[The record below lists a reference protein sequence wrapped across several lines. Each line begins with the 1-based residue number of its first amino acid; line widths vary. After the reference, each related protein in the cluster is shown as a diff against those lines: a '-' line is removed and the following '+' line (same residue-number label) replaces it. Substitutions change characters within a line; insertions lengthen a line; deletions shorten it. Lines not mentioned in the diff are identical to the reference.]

1 MKTKTCFAAVS
12 NPTALT
18 LLLVASATAYG
29 GLTVVET
36 DTDDG
41 TITTYKMTVTPAPE
55 PVPALKHRLML
66 RDIDLKP
73 GNAAPYYYRALL
85 SLRWAEKAAED
96 KFGDDL
102 YKWYTPA
109 VPLDELPL
117 EKVREAV
124 RLWTHPFMRNL
135 RTATGRRQCDWQW
148 DYTDIRG
155 PEAISFILED
165 IQESRGIARGLML
178 RARLA
183 IAEGRLDDALECL
196 RLNYRLATDVT
207 KEPLLVCD
215 LVGMHFAGMGN
226 CTMIELIAQPDSANL
241 YWALSELPRPLISI
255 RESVRVEMT
264 MALRTFPF
272 LLEAET
278 ATHSSEEWTR
288 SWVEAFSGWPSFGD
302 LYDDDAFPIPK
313 DNPIL
318 ARATAAGLSTM
329 VYPRAKTRL
338 IKDGMDRGTVE
349 RMPVGQVLAI
359 DTFREYRR
367 IADEY
372 EKWYYS
378 PYQAVRDRKAFDFP
392 SSYKK
397 PASLLDGG
405 YGYVLAAMLL
415 PVIDAARTAEHRILW
430 QMDGIRVVEAIRM
443 HAAQTGH
450 LPKSLDEIKVV
461 PVPENPATAKPFEYK
476 LDGKTAVLELPFSDG
491 FPGQAW
497 RFEITL
503 AE

>member
-1 MKTKTCFAAVS
+1 MKTNMRFAALG
-12 NPTALT
+12 NLTALT
-18 LLLVASATAYG
+18 LLLVASATAHG

-36 DTDDG
+36 NTDKG
-41 TITTYKMTVTPAPE
+41 SLTTYKLTVTPAPE

-66 RDIDLKP
+66 RDIELQP

-109 VPLDELPL
+109 VSLDELPL

-124 RLWTHPFMRNL
+124 RLWTDPLMSNL
-135 RTATGRRQCDWQW
+135 RTATGRRKCDWQW

-226 CTMIELIAQPDSANL
+226 CTMIELIAQPNSPNL
-241 YWALSELPRPLISI
+241 YWALSELPRPLISTRGSI
-255 RESVRVEMT
+255 RVEVSMG
-264 MALRTFPF
+264 LRTFPF
-272 LLEAET
+272 LMQAET
-278 ATHSSEEWTR
+278 AEHSPEEWARLLSET
-288 SWVEAFSGWPSFGD
+288 VTEFQLAATQMHQFPGNGWPASRI
-302 LYDDDAFPIPK
+302 AV
-313 DNPIL
+313 
-318 ARATAAGLSTM
+318 AGLSLI
-329 VYPRAKTRL
+329 VYPAAKQRL
-338 IKDGMDRGTVE
+338 IDGGLDLRRVE
-349 RMPVGQVLAI
+349 QMAVGQVLAI
-359 DTFREYRR
+359 DAAREYRR

-372 EKWYYS
+372 EKWQYI
-378 PYQAVRDRKAFDFP
+378 PYRVVRERNPDEPLGRRGPAAFV
-392 SSYKK
+392 K
-397 PASLLDGG
+397 GG
-405 YGYVLAAMLL
+405 YGYVLASMLL
-415 PVIDAARTAEHRILW
+415 PAITAARTAEQRILW
-430 QMDGIRVVEAIRM
+430 QMEGIRTVEAIRM
-443 HAAQTGH
+443 HAARTGA
-450 LPKSLDEIKVV
+450 LPKALDEIKVV
-461 PVPENPATAKPFEYK
+461 PVPNNPATAKPFEYE
-476 LDGKTAVLELPFSDG
+476 LDGDTAVLELPRSDG

-503 AE
+503 AESSK